1 LAGAGSVIGRATI
14 ADVAGRA
21 GVSTATVSRIL
32 SGASAS
38 RPATLA
44 RVMEAAR
51 ELEYR
56 PSAVA
61 RALKRR
67 TTLTL
72 GLLVTDIENPFFPQV
87 VRAVED
93 AAHELG
99 YGLLLCNAAD
109 DPARELAYLDL
120 LLERRV
126 DGIVVASS
134 RVTRR
139 HAALLAAAPTP
150 VVLLNSEA
158 PGSGLASITT
168 AHRRGA
174 RLGTQHVLEL
184 GHRVIGHITAPRAN
198 AAAGLRLAGA
208 REALRTAG
216 VPTASLHVAVG
227 DGHVAGGQRAAEA
240 LLAVDGLSALVCY
253 NDLTAIGALRAVRA
267 AGLRVPNEVSVVG
280 FDDIDLA
287 AWTDPPLTTVRQRTA
302 EMGRWAVE
310 RLAAQLGS
318 TASANGPSTVHLAPE
333 LVVRDST
340 APPA

>member
-1 LAGAGSVIGRATI
+1 MA
-14 ADVAGRA
+14 
-21 GVSTATVSRIL
+21 
-32 SGASAS
+32 
-38 RPATLA
+38 
-44 RVMEAAR
+44 AAR
-51 ELEYR
+51 ELDYR
-56 PSAVA
+56 PSGVA

-72 GLLVTDIENPFFPQV
+72 GLLVTDIENPFFPQI

-109 DPARELAYLDL
+109 DPRRELAYLDL

-139 HAALLAAAPTP
+139 HAARLAAAPTP
-150 VVLLNSEA
+150 VVLVNSEA
-158 PGSGLASITT
+158 PGSGLAAITT

-174 RLGTQHVLEL
+174 RLVTEHLLAL
-184 GHRVIGHITAPRAN
+184 GHRVIGHVTAPRAN
-198 AAAGLRLAGA
+198 AAAGLRLAGVRDA
-208 REALRTAG
+208 MRLRG
-216 VPTASLHVAVG
+216 VQPDDLHIAVG
-227 DGHVAGGQRAAEA
+227 DGHVAGGQFAAEA
-240 LLAVDGLSALVCY
+240 LLVVDGLTALVCY
-253 NDLTAIGALRAVRA
+253 NDLTAFGALRAVRA
-267 AGLRVPNEVSVVG
+267 AGLSVPEDISVVG

-302 EMGRWAVE
+302 EMGRWAVK
-310 RLAAQLGS
+310 RLAAQLSS
-318 TASANGPSTVHLAPE
+318 TASADGPATVHLAPE

-340 APPA
+340 APLPAP